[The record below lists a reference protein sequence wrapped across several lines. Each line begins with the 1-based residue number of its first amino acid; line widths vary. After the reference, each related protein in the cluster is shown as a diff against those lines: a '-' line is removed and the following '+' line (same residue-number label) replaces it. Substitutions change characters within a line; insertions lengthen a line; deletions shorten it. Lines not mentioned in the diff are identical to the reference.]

1 MRKGIGKALVEYVAQ
16 RTKRPLTIEVLAGNV
31 PALGLYQ
38 SMGFSVSRT
47 SLDKMPGSE
56 SFKGKNWLI
65 AWRRKKKDA
74 FKASFF

>member
-1 MRKGIGKALVEYVAQ
+1 MRAFRYSDEELAWLYVDPIHMRKGIGKALVEYVAQ

-47 SLDKMPGSE
+47 SL
-56 SFKGKNWLI
+56 GKCRGVNLL
-65 AWRRKKKDA
+65 R
-74 FKASFF
+74 

>member
-38 SMGFSVSRT
+38 SMGFSVG
-47 SLDKMPGSE
+47 KMPGSE
-56 SFKGKNWLI
+56 SFEVMVDCLE
-65 AWRRKKKDA
+65 KK
-74 FKASFF
+74 

>member
-47 SLDKMPGSE
+47 SL
-56 SFKGKNWLI
+56 GK
-65 AWRRKKKDA
+65 
-74 FKASFF
+74 